1 MILYELISGEIVLLD
16 KLFVFSRLGIF
27 ILGLYLVLDIWISYR
42 HPLKKYIIVGSICF
56 SAGSMAAMYYSVYW
70 EVVPSG
76 NLFPISF
83 MKLGIIAEVLFFSL
97 GLGHKIRLV
106 THERDRVQQSYI
118 EQLKRNEKLNQE
130 TKKGL
135 EEQVAERTAQ
145 IIKKTKELEIEKE
158 AKIKA
163 QYEQKLMRS
172 EMHSLRLQMN
182 PHFIFNS
189 LNSIRHLILKK
200 DWQQASSYVTGF
212 SKLLRLI
219 LQNSKKSTVPLA
231 DDLAALDIYLSF
243 EQKRFENKFEYTLNL
258 DAQIDSRSVQ
268 IQPLLIQPFV
278 ENAIWHGLMHKTT
291 KGKLIINVS
300 KEEDYLIFT
309 IEDNGIGRDASAK
322 INSAKTQHK
331 SLGMSITR
339 ERVEI
344 MNKLNQTNGGFKT
357 IDLKDASGKALGTR
371 VVIRLKAH

>member
-1 MILYELISGEIVLLD
+1 
-16 KLFVFSRLGIF
+16 
-27 ILGLYLVLDIWISYR
+27 
-42 HPLKKYIIVGSICF
+42 
-56 SAGSMAAMYYSVYW
+56 MAAMYYSVYW